1 MRLRRVVVDASRCD
15 GCGICL
21 KVCHSPEECIGC
33 LACYWACPRE
43 ARTIEEIEADVEPIE
58 IWVDGVE
65 FEAPSGVTVAEALK
79 TLGYGFKEPGRGE
92 PSLACGTG
100 GCWSCALLIDGELER
115 SCITPIRDGMR
126 IETSVEEATPLRI
139 IHGPEPHPVGG
150 KATPWWETRRRRYVE
165 AAIWAAGCNLRCPQ
179 CQNYHVTYD
188 NYSPALT
195 PQEAAREVA
204 HCVRRYG
211 TGGAAISGGEPTLNR
226 RWLTEFFEELTGL
239 VGEDVRRHLDSNGTL
254 LTPDY
259 VDDLVE
265 AGCNNI
271 GVEPKAVRVETY
283 MGITGLRDRE
293 KASRYLENAWRAVE
307 YIDAE
312 YRGEVYLG
320 VGLIYNRS
328 LITLEEIA
336 EAGSRIAA
344 INPELQVTVLD
355 YYPTFRRLD
364 LRRPSVEEMLKV
376 KETLEAEGLKC
387 VIVQT
392 ARGHIGPN

>member
-1 MRLRRVVVDASRCD
+1 MRVRRVEVDASRCD
-15 GCGICL
+15 GCGLCL
-21 KVCHSPEECIGC
+21 RVCQSPAECVGC

-43 ARTIEEIEADVEPIE
+43 ARLIREGEVESKPIR
-58 IWVDGVE
+58 IWVDGFEV
-65 FEAPSGVTVAEALK
+65 EAPSGVTVADALK
-79 TLGYGFKEPGRGE
+79 TLGYGFKEPGGGE

-115 SCITPIRDGMR
+115 SCITPIREGMR
-126 IETSVEEATPLRI
+126 IETSVGDVPPMRI

-150 KATPWWETRRRRYVE
+150 KATPWREQRRRRYVE

-195 PQEAAREVA
+195 PREAAVEVA
-204 HCVRRYG
+204 HCVRRYE

-226 RWLTEFFEELTGL
+226 RWLIEFFKELTRL
-239 VGEDVRRHLDSNGTL
+239 VGDDVRRHLDSNGTL

-259 VDDLVE
+259 VDELVE

-271 GVEPKAVRVETY
+271 GVEPKAVEVETY

-293 KASRYLENAWRAVE
+293 RASRYLENTWRAIE
-307 YIDAE
+307 YIDGE

-364 LRRPSVEEMLKV
+364 IERPTVDEMLRV
-376 KETLEAEGLKC
+376 KEALEGEGLKC

-392 ARGHIGPN
+392 TRGHIGPR